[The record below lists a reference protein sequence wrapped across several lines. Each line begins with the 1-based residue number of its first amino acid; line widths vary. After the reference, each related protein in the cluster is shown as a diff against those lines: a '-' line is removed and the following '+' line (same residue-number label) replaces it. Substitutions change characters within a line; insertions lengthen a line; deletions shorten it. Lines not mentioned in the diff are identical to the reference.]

1 MQGRLTL
8 HVRRLAHISQ
18 VSGVFFKESMLEQ
31 LHGYTHE
38 IINAL
43 SALKNVFGGVGD
55 IFHCVGFN
63 NNQFIDRLNPLPE
76 SSGFSFLTYRIKSSY
91 SLLSARTGSFLAA

>member
-1 MQGRLTL
+1 
-8 HVRRLAHISQ
+8 
-18 VSGVFFKESMLEQ
+18 MLEQ

-76 SSGFSFLTYRIKSSY
+76 SSGFSFLHIGLCRLIRFSVRG
-91 SLLSARTGSFLAA
+91 LDLS

>member
-18 VSGVFFKESMLEQ
+18 VSGVFFEESMLEQ

-43 SALKNVFGGVGD
+43 SALKMFSAVLAIYFTVWGLIIIGLS
-55 IFHCVGFN
+55 
-63 NNQFIDRLNPLPE
+63 ID
-76 SSGFSFLTYRIKSSY
+76 
-91 SLLSARTGSFLAA
+91 

>member
-1 MQGRLTL
+1 
-8 HVRRLAHISQ
+8 
-18 VSGVFFKESMLEQ
+18 MLEQ

-43 SALKNVFGGVGD
+43 SALKMFSAVLAIYFTVWGLIIIGLSID
-55 IFHCVGFN
+55 LIHCSKAVDFR
-63 NNQFIDRLNPLPE
+63 F
-76 SSGFSFLTYRIKSSY
+76 FTYRFKLSY

>member
-1 MQGRLTL
+1 
-8 HVRRLAHISQ
+8 
-18 VSGVFFKESMLEQ
+18 MLEQ
-31 LHGYTHE
+31 LHRYTHE

-63 NNQFIDRLNPLPE
+63 NNQFIDRLNPLLK
-76 SSGFSFLTYRIKSSY
+76 SSGFSFLHIGLCRLIRFSVQGRD
-91 SLLSARTGSFLAA
+91 LS

>member
-18 VSGVFFKESMLEQ
+18 VSGVFFEESMLEQ

-55 IFHCVGFN
+55 IFHCVAL
-63 NNQFIDRLNPLPE
+63 IRI
-76 SSGFSFLTYRIKSSY
+76 GFSTNRSFI
-91 SLLSARTGSFLAA
+91 LLYQSPFSKRERSFSRAFFSILEI